1 MHAQLPT
8 HLRVTG
14 KFAYIPPSGRISQ
27 VKLNNG
33 CNVSKSGDSSY
44 DNVSVS
50 GQLVRDAMNRL
61 IPPYVSTS
69 TSSLLIYLWSEGVSC
84 CINALEAESEVST

>member
-14 KFAYIPPSGRISQ
+14 KFAYISPSGRISQ

-33 CNVSKSGDSSY
+33 RDVSKSGGSSY
-44 DNVSVS
+44 DNIYVS
-50 GQLVRDAMNRL
+50 GQLVRDVLFRHTLASQL
-61 IPPYVSTS
+61 QVY
-69 TSSLLIYLWSEGVSC
+69 
-84 CINALEAESEVST
+84 